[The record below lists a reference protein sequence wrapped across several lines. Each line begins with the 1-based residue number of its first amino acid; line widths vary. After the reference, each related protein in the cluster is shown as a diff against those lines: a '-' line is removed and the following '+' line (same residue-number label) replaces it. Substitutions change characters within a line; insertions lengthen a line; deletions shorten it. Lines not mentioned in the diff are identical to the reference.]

1 MNNKIIIEFGFP
13 IIWRIMEISEV
24 LSVFGGLQ
32 GFQLQM
38 TDAQPKE
45 TKDLGDQNVVY
56 VQAWENPYPKGH
68 DFALSPVSCF

>member
-1 MNNKIIIEFGFP
+1 
-13 IIWRIMEISEV
+13 MEISEV
-24 LSVFGGLQ
+24 LSAFGGLQ
-32 GFQLQM
+32 GFQLHM

-68 DFALSPVSCF
+68 DFVLSPVSCF